1 MTRKL
6 APQKTTGAL
15 DHSRAP
21 APAPAP
27 GRTGHQRRPARKTR
41 RRRGVLQPPAAAA
54 EGAAGAAAAVA
65 AEVAVAAAAAV
76 VAVPPVRS
84 PRRSQRGSRATVHS
98 NVTCLVTA
106 PLLRLVCQRASE
118 AERAR
123 ARPSEPASSQPAS
136 CPASHWVQWLEWRA
150 ASQPASQP
158 ATATHPASQP
168 ARQALAGRKGSH
180 TLITYTL
187 ASQLAR
193 ELGRVGRAGGWP
205 DTTIHVASYSS

>member
-65 AEVAVAAAAAV
+65 AEVAVAAAAAAV

-136 CPASHWVQWLEWRA
+136 RPASHWVQWLEWRA

-158 ATATHPASQP
+158 ASQAGTCRAEGVAHVDYIHASQP
-168 ARQALAGRKGSH
+168 ASSGAR
-180 TLITYTL
+180 
-187 ASQLAR
+187 AS
-193 ELGRVGRAGGWP
+193 RAGGR
-205 DTTIHVASYSS
+205 VAGYYYTRS